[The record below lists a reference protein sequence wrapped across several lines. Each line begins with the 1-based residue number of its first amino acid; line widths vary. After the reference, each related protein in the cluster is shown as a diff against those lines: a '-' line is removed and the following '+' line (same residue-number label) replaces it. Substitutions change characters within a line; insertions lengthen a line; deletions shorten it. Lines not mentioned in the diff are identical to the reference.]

1 MTTYVA
7 RNSTQKKK
15 KEEKS
20 FAKENKI
27 DKWFSSQP

>member
-1 MTTYVA
+1 MLPEIQHK
-7 RNSTQKKK
+7 RKKE
-15 KEEKS
+15 EEKS